1 MTVRARSTAHE
12 LWRVVLAWGTLT
24 LILGILMLVRPESS
38 IIVAGTLLATYLVMS
53 GVAAMVLGTVLD
65 SSVNS
70 RIPLF
75 VTGALSLALGLLAF
89 RHFGYAT
96 AVLLLALSIGAV
108 FIFEGVSAIALAL
121 EDPSLPDRGWYVF
134 LGIIEVIAGLVML
147 AWPFRSLA
155 TATIVAGVWLVAIG
169 GADILW
175 ALRARR
181 AIGGVQRT
189 AELLTGSSAAP
200 ATHGH
205 LAPSRRQNGQ
215 RNRARDITTR

>member
-1 MTVRARSTAHE
+1 MTVGARSAAHD
-12 LWRVVLAWGTLT
+12 LWKVVLGWGTLT
-24 LILGILMLVRPESS
+24 LILGIVMLARPEKS
-38 IIVAGTLLATYLVMS
+38 IVVAGALLATYLVIS
-53 GVAAMVLGTVLD
+53 GIAEMVFRTVLD

-89 RHFGYAT
+89 HHFGYAA

-134 LGIIEVIAGLVML
+134 LGIIEAIAGLVML

-155 TATIVAGVWLVAIG
+155 TATVVAGVWLVAIG

-181 AIGGVQRT
+181 AIGGLQRT
-189 AELLTGSSAAP
+189 AELLTHTSARSATRGQTAP
-200 ATHGH
+200 A
-205 LAPSRRQNGQ
+205 RRGTDQ